1 MKKAILILCCYLA
14 GVCSLYSQK
23 MIPTWPDS
31 IATGDQGKFHVQGVA
46 VDSINSCVYFS
57 FTNSLIKMD
66 LSGKLIGS
74 VVGFSGHLGDLDFK
88 DGKVYGSLEYKN
100 DGIGKGISKEL
111 GVDDPKENGF
121 YIAIFDGSKIVRPAM
136 SAEKEDLLKTVYL
149 AEPVIDY
156 EASVKVGGEVK
167 AHRYACSGIDGLTF
181 GPAFGTPKNKKE
193 YLYVAYG
200 VYGDTTR
207 DDNDYQ
213 VILQYDIKDWDSY
226 GQELIKDKLHHSGPK
241 KPNAKYFL
249 KTGSTTYGIQNLAYD
264 AYSGNF
270 FAAVYKGKKS
280 IYPNYDLF
288 VIDGQR
294 VPTKKTII
302 SDNKPEKVAM
312 LHLAEGGI
320 KDIKSGISGW
330 YFPWGATGL
339 CPIGNGLF
347 YISHNNK
354 SSDGQQQSTIYKY
367 KWSGQ
372 EKTPFSRLLLHV
384 KP

>member
-1 MKKAILILCCYLA
+1 M
-14 GVCSLYSQK
+14 S
-23 MIPTWPDS
+23 MWPDS
-31 IATGDQGKFHVQGVA
+31 ITTGDQGKFHVQGVA
-46 VDSINSCVYFS
+46 VDSVRKCVYFS

-66 LSGKLIGS
+66 LSGNLIGS
-74 VVGFSGHLGDLDFK
+74 VTGFSGHLGDLDFK

-100 DGIGKGISKEL
+100 DGIGKGISQEL
-111 GVDDPKENGF
+111 GVDGPKENGF
-121 YIAIFDGSKIVRPAM
+121 YIAIFDGSKIVRPGM

-156 EASVKVGGEVK
+156 EASVKIGDETK

-181 GPAFGTPKNKKE
+181 GPAFGSKENKKD

-200 VYGDTTR
+200 IYGDTTR
-207 DDNDYQ
+207 DDNDHQ
-213 VILQYDIKDWDSY
+213 VILQYDIKKWDDY

-270 FAAVYKGKKS
+270 FAAVYRGKKS

-288 VIDGQR
+288 VIDGKR
-294 VPTKKTII
+294 TPTTKTII
-302 SDNKPEKVAM
+302 SDNKPQKVSM
-312 LHLAEGGI
+312 LHLAAGGI
-320 KDIKSGISGW
+320 KDAKSGISGW

-339 CPIGNGLF
+339 CPIGNGFF
-347 YISHNNK
+347 YISHNKK
-354 SSDGQQQSTIYKY
+354 SSEGQQQSTIYKY
-367 KWSGQ
+367 KWSGE
-372 EKTPFSRLLLHV
+372 EKVPFSRSLVQV